1 MTTWITAQVRVA
13 GMSLANNHIQ
23 VTGIILS
30 AMSVKDYDRRVTI
43 LTKER
48 GKLSAFAN
56 GVRRPGNSMMGI
68 TQAGIFAEFIIYEG
82 RQSNEIKEIR
92 VKDNFSEIYAD
103 GVKALY
109 LMYFC
114 EVAAFMTREGNDER
128 DALRLL
134 YTTSRALSKGLLPE
148 KLIKAVYEIKMIY
161 INGEGPLLDECVSC
175 HGIAQTKYFSIKMH
189 GMVCEKCAT
198 QLPYSERTLLTD
210 STWYSLWFIATT
222 PPERLYTF
230 KVSDEVLE
238 ELSTI
243 GEKYLTYS
251 TNHKFSGAEM
261 LALF

>member
-1 MTTWITAQVRVA
+1 
-13 GMSLANNHIQ
+13 
-23 VTGIILS
+23 
-30 AMSVKDYDRRVTI
+30 
-43 LTKER
+43 
-48 GKLSAFAN
+48 
-56 GVRRPGNSMMGI
+56 
-68 TQAGIFAEFIIYEG
+68 
-82 RQSNEIKEIR
+82 
-92 VKDNFSEIYAD
+92 
-103 GVKALY
+103 
-109 LMYFC
+109 
-114 EVAAFMTREGNDER
+114 
-128 DALRLL
+128 
-134 YTTSRALSKGLLPE
+134 
-148 KLIKAVYEIKMIY
+148 
-161 INGEGPLLDECVSC
+161 
-175 HGIAQTKYFSIKMH
+175 MH